1 MISMLRND
9 IVKHPTSHQVELL
22 KQKKTRSSAQ
32 AVIAANQ
39 AALEHERFES
49 FTEEDLADAKKLLQ
63 KEMEFVKQRIGHGD
77 LHLDSY
83 SKVWQECYAQVSSFF
98 QITQFRWFSFASSY
112 RTVFL
117 TRLCIY
123 RHKNDTQEQRWP
135 AKKID
140 WNRLKIVS
148 R

>member
-1 MISMLRND
+1 MLRND

-98 QITQFRWFSFASSY
+98 QITQFRWFSFASHIALSFSPGY
-112 RTVFL
+112 VFTV
-117 TRLCIY
+117 TKTI
-123 RHKNDTQEQRWP
+123 HKSSVGQQKR
-135 AKKID
+135 
-140 WNRLKIVS
+140 
-148 R
+148 

>member
-1 MISMLRND
+1 MLRND

-39 AALEHERFES
+39 AALEHERYES

-83 SKVWQECYAQVSSFF
+83 SKVWQECYAQVSFAHSL
-98 QITQFRWFSFASSY
+98 WNKLLFSNYTIPFVLRLTY

-117 TRLCIY
+117 TR
-123 RHKNDTQEQRWP
+123 
-135 AKKID
+135 
-140 WNRLKIVS
+140 
-148 R
+148 